1 MLLILERVSGLFGTK
16 SRQKRIESF
25 EKITLHTS
33 GMRCTVDYEIVM
45 QAGQAE
51 LSRYSVRY
59 TQENTERV
67 PERRALVSEQVI
79 LQLLNDCQILSWD
92 GFHGKHPRGVKD
104 GTMFSFTAV
113 VNGGRTIRAEGSQ
126 KFPKHYRE
134 LTQAI
139 CDILATDGNAFA

>member
-1 MLLILERVSGLFGTK
+1 MV
-16 SRQKRIESF
+16 
-25 EKITLHTS
+25 TLSTR
-33 GMRCTVDYEIVM
+33 GMRCADDYEIVKKDNT
-45 QAGQAE
+45 AE
-51 LSRYSVRY
+51 VSQYRISYREGKEDRILM
-59 TQENTERV
+59 
-67 PERRALVSEQVI
+67 RRAAVSKNDI
-79 LQLLNDCQILSWD
+79 LQLLNNCSILSWD

-139 CDILATDGNAFA
+139 CDILATDGNALDTKLN